1 MKKISAFL
9 IGVILAS
16 PVFAQG
22 VIYTPDTKEFPT
34 VSFVIQSYNPDVQPA
49 EAFTI
54 EEEGNIAKD
63 IQVANLDSPAYP
75 DKTNLLIL
83 WDFRGKEE
91 FVPTL
96 LKDLL
101 EHLETDNVVL
111 NVALIRRDE
120 NGSPIFEELLEDFT
134 DDRNAVVDRVLAK
147 QEELFSTR
155 SKYRTKASDIIWALP
170 QAIEQLYK
178 RPKEEAKAILLFT
191 DGRNN
196 TDTGN
201 ETMPIVASSKEKRV
215 PIYVVNIAGDEAGL
229 TFTESLAKRTYGE
242 FLFSEGSFK
251 TYDERKRMTSG
262 TFTFLFPENDTI
274 ATWFHSIAQ
283 RWVGNSY
290 RVSFTS
296 QFDRVGQLKQ
306 IKVRIGDDS
315 FNASYNVP
323 GFSLAVWIKEHLA
336 LFIILLVVLIAG
348 IGTGLYFI
356 IRHIRDVTADKKEEE
371 AKQEA
376 ERKRLKTEQETLR
389 RKLDLAESEQ
399 RRRLED
405 ERKKEKETKRQEY
418 LSSLNALMR
427 SRNIRAR
434 VLISTMTGS
443 FEYLVNTAE
452 TTIGTA
458 EDNSIVIEDRTVSRH
473 HAVLYFNGENFGIRD
488 LKSTNGIVMNGFK
501 MDDMKLRNG
510 DSVSLGNTV
519 IKIYF

>member
-16 PVFAQG
+16 PAFAQG

-49 EAFTI
+49 EAFTV
-54 EEEGNIAKD
+54 EEEGNNAKN
-63 IQVANLDSPAYP
+63 IQVANLESPAYP
-75 DKTNLLIL
+75 DKTNMLIL
-83 WDFRGKEE
+83 WDYRGKEE
-91 FVPTL
+91 FVPIL
-96 LKDLL
+96 LTDLL
-101 EHLETDNVVL
+101 NNLETDNVVL
-111 NVALIRRDE
+111 NVALIRRDD
-120 NGSPIFEELLEDFT
+120 NGAPLFEELLNDFT
-134 DDRNAVVDRVLAK
+134 DDKDAVVDRVQAK
-147 QEELFSTR
+147 QRELFSTR
-155 SKYRTKASDIIWALP
+155 TKYRTKASDIIWALP
-170 QAIEQLYK
+170 QAIEKLRKQ
-178 RPKEEAKAILLFT
+178 PKEEAKAILLFT

-201 ETMPIVASSKEKRV
+201 ETMPIVASAKEWRV

-229 TFTESLAKRTYGE
+229 TFTNNLARRTYGE
-242 FLFSEGSFK
+242 HLFSEGSFK
-251 TYDERKRMTSG
+251 TFDERGKMPQG
-262 TFTFLFPENDTI
+262 TYTFLFPENETI
-274 ATWFHSIAQ
+274 APWFQSIAQ
-283 RWVGNSY
+283 RWVGNTY
-290 RVSFTS
+290 KVSFTS
-296 QFDRVGQLKQ
+296 QFERVGQLKQ
-306 IKVRIGDDS
+306 IIVRIGDDS

-348 IGTGLYFI
+348 IGTGLFFL
-356 IRHIRDVTADKKEEE
+356 IRHIRDVAADKKEEE

-376 ERKRLKTEQETLR
+376 ERKRLKSEQETLR

-405 ERKKEKETKRQEY
+405 ERKKEKEAKRQEY
-418 LSSLNALMR
+418 LSSINALMR
-427 SRNIRAR
+427 SRNIKAR

-458 EDNSIVIEDRTVSRH
+458 DDNSIVIEDRTVSRH

>member
-1 MKKISAFL
+1 MKKISLFL
-9 IGVILAS
+9 LGFLLAT
-16 PVFAQG
+16 PTFAQG

-34 VSFVIQSYNPDVQPA
+34 VSFVIQSHNPDVQPT
-49 EAFTI
+49 EAFTV
-54 EEEGNIAKD
+54 EEERNNAKD
-63 IQVANLDSPAYP
+63 IQVANLESPAYP
-75 DKTNLLIL
+75 DKTNMLIL

-101 EHLETDNVVL
+101 EHLETENVVF

-120 NGSPIFEELLEDFT
+120 NGAPLFEELLDDFT

-170 QAIEQLYK
+170 QAIENLYK

-229 TFTESLAKRTYGE
+229 TFTESLAKRTYGQ
-242 FLFSEGSFK
+242 FLSSEGSFK
-251 TYDERKRMTSG
+251 IYDERKRVTSS
-262 TFTFLFPENDTI
+262 TYKFLFPENETI
-274 ATWFHSIAQ
+274 ASWIQTIAP
-283 RWVGNSY
+283 RWVGISY

-296 QFDRVGQLKQ
+296 QYERINEKKHIHVRVGDETFD
-306 IKVRIGDDS
+306 GDYD
-315 FNASYNVP
+315 VP
-323 GFSLAVWIKEHLA
+323 GFSLGLWIKSHLVW
-336 LFIILLVVLIAG
+336 FIVLLVVLLGG
-348 IGTGLYFI
+348 IGTGLFFL
-356 IRHIRDVTADKKEEE
+356 IRHISDVAADKKEEE

-376 ERKRLKTEQETLR
+376 ERKRLKSEQETLR

-405 ERKKEKETKRQEY
+405 ERKKEKEAKRQEY
-418 LSSLNALMR
+418 LSSINALMR
-427 SRNIRAR
+427 SRNIKAR

-458 EDNSIVIEDRTVSRH
+458 DDNSIVIEDRTVSRH